1 MILDRRIDQ
10 KFLGSSSRLIINSI
24 VRFMASI
31 YSPLC
36 TIFTVIQKCIPDFNG
51 IIKKEKETTY
61 AIKSQKKKK
70 KNPSFIFVNGIAGG
84 GIDEAYHS
92 IVVLR

>member
-70 KNPSFIFVNGIAGG
+70 K
-84 GIDEAYHS
+84 YHILYLS
-92 IVVLR
+92 TELQGEG

>member
-70 KNPSFIFVNGIAGG
+70 KNPIFYLCQRTCR
-84 GIDEAYHS
+84 IDEAYHS